1 MDDILIRM
9 LQLGQKGYN
18 CSQIIMLLGL
28 ELRGETNPQLVRA
41 MGGLAYGCGIGRG
54 TCGVLTGGC
63 CLLTLYAGKGRDEE
77 APSDH
82 LELMLQELN
91 DWFAVR
97 IGCDQGDM
105 SCEIIVG
112 EAGPAASRQRC
123 GALVADTYAKVME
136 ILTANEID
144 PENPQ

>member
-28 ELRGETNPQLVRA
+28 EVRGETNFQLVRA
-41 MGGLAYGCGIGRG
+41 MGGLAYGCGTGRG
-54 TCGVLTGGC
+54 SCGVLTGGC
-63 CLLTLYAGKGRDEE
+63 CLLALYAGKGGDEE
-77 APSDH
+77 TPSERLD
-82 LELMLQELN
+82 LMLQELN
-91 DWFAVR
+91 DWFAAR
-97 IGCDQGDM
+97 TGCEQGDM

-112 EAGPAASRQRC
+112 EAGPVASRQKC

-136 ILTANEID
+136 ILAANEID
-144 PENPQ
+144 PESND